1 MKIQLALDRFTIQEA
16 IEIAAKAEKA
26 IEWIEVGTSLIKEF
40 GVKSIYDI
48 KNRFPDKTVVADIKT
63 FDNAKYEF
71 ELCFRAGADIATVM
85 GAAPP
90 VTLRTCLDTAGQFN
104 RQVMVDLLNTA
115 AHQQKEIA
123 RLENIIVCQHI
134 SKDQQEEGGG
144 GTWGRRAAS
153 RNQQLAVAGG
163 ISLEN
168 LAAVRALQPDVLII
182 GSAISKAS
190 DPLLAAQKIK
200 EAWEALK

>member
-1 MKIQLALDRFTIQEA
+1 MKIQLALDRSTIQEA

-90 VTLRTCLDTAGQFN
+90 VTLRTCMDTAGQFG
-104 RQVMVDLLNTA
+104 RQVMVDLLNTQ
-115 AHQQKEIA
+115 AHQQAEIA

-153 RNQQLAVAGG
+153 YSQQLAVAGG

-200 EAWEALK
+200 ETWEALK

>member
-90 VTLRTCLDTAGQFN
+90 VTLRTCLDTAGQFD
-104 RQVMVDLLNTA
+104 RQVMVDLLNTE

-144 GTWGRRAAS
+144 GTWGHRAAS

>member
-90 VTLRTCLDTAGQFN
+90 VTLRTCLDTAGQFD

>member
-1 MKIQLALDRFTIQEA
+1 M
-16 IEIAAKAEKA
+16 
-26 IEWIEVGTSLIKEF
+26 
-40 GVKSIYDI
+40 
-48 KNRFPDKTVVADIKT
+48 VADIKT

-90 VTLRTCLDTAGQFN
+90 VTLRTCMDTAGQFG
-104 RQVMVDLLNTA
+104 RQVMVDLLNTQ
-115 AHQQKEIA
+115 AHQQAEIA

>member
-90 VTLRTCLDTAGQFN
+90 VTLRTCLDTAGQFD

-190 DPLLAAQKIK
+190 DPLLAARKIK
-200 EAWEALK
+200 ETWEALK

>member
-90 VTLRTCLDTAGQFN
+90 VTLRTCLDTAGQFD

-190 DPLLAAQKIK
+190 DPLLAA
-200 EAWEALK
+200 

>member
-48 KNRFPDKTVVADIKT
+48 KNGFPDKTVVADIKT

-90 VTLRTCLDTAGQFN
+90 VTLRTCLDTAGQFD
-104 RQVMVDLLNTA
+104 RQVMVDLLNTE